1 MNQIDIEY
9 APGGEKNRNKNK
21 KTRLGTVRVRGY
33 KNIEKSSMTLY
44 RTQKLSEKEQS
55 GKRPTLIASLWTL
68 QIKMHQKRRQEGQ
81 YSAFV
86 SGMKFILWK
95 EQLYKGRLFFL
106 NDIR

>member
-9 APGGEKNRNKNK
+9 APGGEKQKQK
-21 KTRLGTVRVRGY
+21 QKTRLGTVRVRGY
-33 KNIEKSSMTLY
+33 KNIEKSSMMLY

-55 GKRPTLIASLWTL
+55 GKKPTLIASLWTL
-68 QIKMHQKRRQEGQ
+68 QTKMHQKRRQEGQ